1 MARHRPERETRELSH
16 VLVCGGTFEDWR
28 TLSADGWSRLVDVL
42 TSALQS
48 SGARWLTLCPY
59 AGDSEPRERAEVLER
74 IATAVGGTTSGN
86 RVSFIGRGGIVG
98 IVDVRADGRGRFV
111 DAVNAI
117 HSEALDEGMIAASL
131 YAPATDDPDLILV
144 FGNPTRVPPALVW
157 ELAYGELVFLDTP
170 WAVCDVEH
178 VHMAVDDFQR
188 RDRRFGGVDS

>member
-1 MARHRPERETRELSH
+1 MARLRSERETHALSH
-16 VLVCGGTFEDWR
+16 VLVCGGTFDEWQA
-28 TLSADGWSRLVDVL
+28 LSVDGWNRLVDVL

-59 AGDSEPRERAEVLER
+59 SGEGTDDARATVLAQVAR
-74 IATAVGGTTSGN
+74 AVGGTVVGN

-98 IVDVRADGRGRFV
+98 IVDVQSDGRRRFV
-111 DAVNAI
+111 EAVNGIASNSI
-117 HSEALDEGMIAASL
+117 DEGMIAASL

-144 FGNPTRVPPALVW
+144 FGVPTRVPPALVW

-170 WAVCDVEH
+170 WTACDVED

>member
-1 MARHRPERETRELSH
+1 MARLRSERETRELSH
-16 VLVCGGTFEDWR
+16 VLVCGGTVADWR
-28 TLSADGWSRLVDVL
+28 ALSTDGWSRLVDVL

-59 AGDSEPRERAEVLER
+59 ADGPDRGDRSAVLER
-74 IATAVGGTTSGN
+74 IALAVGGTISGN

-98 IVDVRADGRGRFV
+98 IIDVRADGRGRFV

-117 HSEALDEGMIAASL
+117 QSDSLDEGMVAASL

>member
-1 MARHRPERETRELSH
+1 MLS
-16 VLVCGGTFEDWR
+16 TE
-28 TLSADGWSRLVDVL
+28 GWSRLVDVL

-59 AGDSEPRERAEVLER
+59 ADGSDNGDRSDVLER
-74 IATAVGGTTSGN
+74 IALAVGGTKSGN

-98 IVDVRADGRGRFV
+98 IVDVRADGRERFV

-117 HSEALDEGMIAASL
+117 PSNSLDEGMIAASL

-144 FGNPTRVPPALVW
+144 FGNPTRVPLALVW

>member
-1 MARHRPERETRELSH
+1 MARHRSERETRELTH
-16 VLVCGGTFEDWR
+16 VLVCGGSFEDWR
-28 TLSADGWSRLVDVL
+28 MLSTEGWSRLVDVL

-59 AGDSEPRERAEVLER
+59 ADGSDNGDRSDVLER
-74 IATAVGGTTSGN
+74 IALAVGGTKSGN

-98 IVDVRADGRGRFV
+98 IVDVRADGRERFV

-117 HSEALDEGMIAASL
+117 PSNSLDEGMIAASL

-144 FGNPTRVPPALVW
+144 FGNPTRVPLALVW